1 MTQIDVLY
9 KGSEFQFKIEES
21 DLNNFNKFIND
32 LREKINEKDENSQI
46 KIMTFNTKGAY
57 LYLNED
63 NFFEILK
70 DFRDSIL
77 KVVINI
83 QKQEEKKQ
91 DVEIKKNDELDD
103 VLVSYKK
110 KNEDIDNDFFDD
122 YEEDKKKDLEE
133 NKKNLEEEKVNLE
146 EDKINIKEEKK
157 ENIKEEKK
165 ENLKEEKKE
174 EEIINDNNNLKI
186 NEEEDKQLKI
196 NIERIKNEKENIQNL
211 NIPENVIENEKNDLN
226 REHPSMSLMFPK
238 FSPYEQNIEEKN
250 NIKPLFPEKNDILN
264 YQDENGLET
273 KLDSDSND
281 NNLIMPE
288 EHKKIKIYSSEF
300 SDEVCSICN
309 NQLEGIKYI
318 CCICD
323 KCILCDICEEKHHH
337 PVFKYKNKFL
347 STISETYRFIEK
359 MNNFEEGVNP
369 IKFIGGLFEKDASIS
384 IEPDTDYDIS
394 IRPYKKIRIPIKIKN
409 NCSKDSIHSKN
420 FIIIIRNFTQVNIYY
435 NNNIDFTIK
444 PKETYT
450 MYFTCESNGKLC
462 KENITFEFISQK
474 IKFKDDEKTKFNMTI
489 SVNEDEEEE
498 ELNKEFKNYD
508 GICLLSKKHK
518 QQILNIMNM
527 KKTQKSPLEIYY
539 ILKNNNWDISICG
552 DLFD

>member
-165 ENLKEEKKE
+165 ENLKEEKEE
-174 EEIINDNNNLKI
+174 EEILNDNNNLKI
-186 NEEEDKQLKI
+186 NEEEDNQLKI
-196 NIERIKNEKENIQNL
+196 
-211 NIPENVIENEKNDLN
+211 
-226 REHPSMSLMFPK
+226 MSP
-238 FSPYEQNIEEKN
+238 
-250 NIKPLFPEKNDILN
+250 IL
-264 YQDENGLET
+264 T
-273 KLDSDSND
+273 
-281 NNLIMPE
+281 
-288 EHKKIKIYSSEF
+288 SE
-300 SDEVCSICN
+300 
-309 NQLEGIKYI
+309 
-318 CCICD
+318 
-323 KCILCDICEEKHHH
+323 
-337 PVFKYKNKFL
+337 
-347 STISETYRFIEK
+347 
-359 MNNFEEGVNP
+359 
-369 IKFIGGLFEKDASIS
+369 
-384 IEPDTDYDIS
+384 
-394 IRPYKKIRIPIKIKN
+394 
-409 NCSKDSIHSKN
+409 
-420 FIIIIRNFTQVNIYY
+420 
-435 NNNIDFTIK
+435 
-444 PKETYT
+444 
-450 MYFTCESNGKLC
+450 
-462 KENITFEFISQK
+462 
-474 IKFKDDEKTKFNMTI
+474 
-489 SVNEDEEEE
+489 
-498 ELNKEFKNYD
+498 
-508 GICLLSKKHK
+508 
-518 QQILNIMNM
+518 
-527 KKTQKSPLEIYY
+527 
-539 ILKNNNWDISICG
+539 
-552 DLFD
+552 

>member
-46 KIMTFNTKGAY
+46 KIMTFNTKGSY

-91 DVEIKKNDELDD
+91 DAEIKKNDELDD
-103 VLVSYKK
+103 VLVSYKM
-110 KNEDIDNDFFDD
+110 KNEEIDNDFFDD
-122 YEEDKKKDLEE
+122 YEEDKKKNFQE
-133 NKKNLEEEKVNLE
+133 NKKNLEEEKVNSE
-146 EDKINIKEEKK
+146 EDKI
-157 ENIKEEKK
+157 NIKEEKK

-226 REHPSMSLMFPK
+226 REYPSMSLMFPK

-394 IRPYKKIRIPIKIKN
+394 IRPYKKIRIPVQIKN
-409 NCSKDSIHSKN
+409 NNNKDSINSKN
-420 FIIIIRNFTQVNIYY
+420 FLIIIRNFTQVNIYY
-435 NNNIDFTIK
+435 NDNIDYILK
-444 PKETYT
+444 PKENKII
-450 MYFTCESNGKLC
+450 YFTCESGGKTC
-462 KENITFEFISQK
+462 KENITFEFVSNK
-474 IKFKDDEKTKFNMTI
+474 IKFKENDKTKFNMTI
-489 SVNEDEEEE
+489 TVNEDEEEE

-518 QQILNIMNM
+518 QQILNVINM
-527 KKTQKSPLEIYY
+527 KKTNHSPLEIYY
-539 ILKNNNWDISICG
+539 ILKNHNWDISLCG
-552 DLFD
+552 ELLQ